1 MCCNQ
6 ASWMCQEER
15 VLASHLS
22 RLRRGLFP
30 KSVVLR
36 LAQARV
42 ASLPELPRARQRL
55 PARGGASI
63 AVGTQV
69 LTVGFGRSGSVAML
83 VVWKTVVLC
92 RRTATVRNTNAA
104 TTEGGDVKNE
114 RHLLVPAP

>member
-6 ASWMCQEER
+6 ASWTCQEER
-15 VLASHLS
+15 VLTSHLS

-92 RRTATVRNTNAA
+92 RRTAAVRNTNAA
-104 TTEGGDVKNE
+104 KTEGGDVENE
-114 RHLLVPAP
+114 RRVAP